1 VDDKRIRIDLWLAM
15 AFTILA
21 LGAGVAPGLARELEK
36 IAPPEHYKIN
46 IDPKAAEKDLL
57 PIPPQH
63 ALPRC
68 VSIPSSLADV
78 PEVQLHEPVL
88 VRALKPNETASDRK
102 HAEFAEARKM
112 AIVHNARLT
121 TQINH
126 LNKKK
131 TDHFMELLVAH
142 RADLAGMP
150 FVMGDAC
157 RLKAGERLN
166 FKNAVQLV
174 QTSIQFPREDGTKR
188 NAEGRWQ
195 EFDRMRGTKT
205 FQNVQD
211 PSCTAACMQ
220 MLALEKPDMSIGLI
234 RRLATYDKTESDNPT
249 SIQALTKLAVFSQEK
264 EVRDAAIAAL
274 RKRGGADSTI
284 LLRGLRYPWPS
295 VAQNAAEA
303 ASQLKRTDLIPELV
317 KMLEEPDPRAPVVQA
332 VDGKNTAVIREVVRI
347 NHHRNCLL
355 CHPPGNTPDV
365 MKFETWGGDR
375 KREFT
380 KGVDVVYVN
389 ITKQEEDVLVGA
401 IPTPGDELPSF
412 GGYREFTS
420 PDLLIRADITYLRQD
435 FSLAHKVPNAY
446 PWPEMQRFDFLV
458 RSRVLSEQHAEAYR
472 AEFALHD
479 EMSPYRQSALVA
491 LRGLTGRD
499 AGVTASAWRAA
510 LAIK

>member
-1 VDDKRIRIDLWLAM
+1 MDDKRIRIDLWLAM
-15 AFTILA
+15 ALTILA

-68 VSIPSSLADV
+68 VSIPSSLAEV
-78 PEVQLHEPVL
+78 PEVQLHEPVI

-142 RADLAGMP
+142 RPDLAGMP

-157 RLKAGERLN
+157 RLKAGDRQQ
-166 FKNAVQLV
+166 FKDAVSLLQSTALV
-174 QTSIQFPREDGTKR
+174 SGRGGPAS
-188 NAEGRWQ
+188 AETRWRA
-195 EFDRMRGTKT
+195 FDENRVHKT
-205 FQNVQD
+205 FKQVKDQA
-211 PSCTAACMQ
+211 CAAACMQ
-220 MLALEKPDMSIGLI
+220 MMALESADMQMGMVQ
-234 RRLATYDKTESDNPT
+234 RLATFEKSEPDKVVSA
-249 SIQALTKLAVFSQEK
+249 QALTKLAVFSPEK
-264 EVRDAAIAAL
+264 KVRDAAIAAL
-274 RKRGGADSTI
+274 QKRGTAVDTAI
-284 LLRGLRYPWPS
+284 LMRGLRYPWPS

-317 KMLEEPDPRAPVVQA
+317 KMLEEPDPRAPVVQK

-435 FSLAHKVPNAY
+435 FSLAQKVPNAY

-479 EMSPYRQSALVA
+479 EMSPYRQAAVEA
-491 LRGLTGRD
+491 LRNLTRRNVGT
-499 AGVTASAWRAA
+499 TAQAWRNA
-510 LAIK
+510 LGIK